1 MWYADGVAAAAA
13 ALVKVK
19 RASCN
24 VMVRPMDFL
33 GLAESPVWS
42 AAM

>member
-24 VMVRPMDFL
+24 AVPVRSLDIFL
-33 GLAESPVWS
+33 GLAV
-42 AAM
+42 